1 MFANTRKLLVEVN
14 TQDITTKSSTRYL
27 SGKDMKSLSIAK
39 LQTLNVLVYSEIIS
53 LFDIYTCHIRPLLN
67 SQAIELEQSNA
78 CSKLTCFVKEEE
90 KWFLLNDFELFHIVK
105 SPYIDFNV
113 LRQEVSVRY
122 ILKDDFNFDLCFYE
136 LIASIAQHN
145 KKLDIKLIYRQL
157 KTILDKQMNQQLFG
171 KNIFAV
177 TKFCEL
183 INITVP
189 TYYARYS
196 GVSL

>member
-1 MFANTRKLLVEVN
+1 MLATHRKVGVKVN
-14 TQDITTKSSTRYL
+14 IQSITTKSSNHYL
-27 SGKDMKSLSIAK
+27 SGVCSMKSLSIGK
-39 LQTLNVLVYSEIIS
+39 LQKNTVLVFQGVLG
-53 LFDIYTCHIRPLLN
+53 LFNIYTCHIRPLITEALTVEY
-67 SQAIELEQSNA
+67 SAALTRPTLFIEENKKQFIVN
-78 CSKLTCFVKEEE
+78 
-90 KWFLLNDFELFHIVK
+90 NFELFHLIK
-105 SPYIDFNV
+105 SPHVDFNV